1 MSKHEQS
8 KQCRFENKCSNTLC
22 QFQHQRKESN
32 ATNIDTP
39 KEVIEQSENDKNDS
53 DSDFDE
59 LECDVC
65 GTLFETD
72 DEFTEHQAT
81 GTCGFICEPCGVVF
95 KFEIHLK
102 NHTERHCTKCC
113 EDT

>member
-1 MSKHEQS
+1 MFKHEQS
-8 KQCRFENKCSNTLC
+8 KQCRFENKCSNKLC
-22 QFQHQRKESN
+22 QFQHQRKEIN
-32 ATNIDTP
+32 EANIDTL
-39 KEVIEQSENDKNDS
+39 KEVIEPSENDKNDIS

-81 GTCGFICEPCGVVF
+81 GTCGFICEPCGVEF
-95 KFEIHLK
+95 KFEITLNTKYRMRLK
-102 NHTERHCTKCC
+102 CKH
-113 EDT
+113 